1 LSPGETAGRIVAL
14 VTAPRRSRVSARV
27 ARDAGGA
34 MRAVRGTTAISL
46 LVLASIAAADA
57 DAQSA
62 QTNSQA
68 QAGAGAAEKSVAA
81 KLQNPIANLMS
92 FPFQNNFEVGA
103 GSSHA
108 FGYTLNFQPVIPFPL
123 GPRLKI
129 LSRTIF
135 PAIIDQPEIEP
146 GTGREVG
153 IGDVT
158 QSLFFSPADETA
170 FIWGIG
176 PVLLL
181 PTATNERLGSGKWGA
196 GPTLVALVQ
205 AHGWTAGALLN
216 HIWSFA
222 GDDARR
228 PVSSSF
234 MQPFASYTWEFG
246 FSVTAQTETTY
257 DWEAK
262 QWDIPVALGVSQVVR
277 FGALPVS
284 FGLFGR
290 YWADG
295 DDAAP
300 KWAIRVP
307 ITFVLPSLA
316 SKPQTPDPPPRVP
329 PVSRSL
335 PSEKEGK

>member
-1 LSPGETAGRIVAL
+1 MTLFTLAL
-14 VTAPRRSRVSARV
+14 
-27 ARDAGGA
+27 
-34 MRAVRGTTAISL
+34 
-46 LVLASIAAADA
+46 IAAADA
-57 DAQSA
+57 RAQSS

-68 QAGAGAAEKSVAA
+68 RAGEAAAEKSVAA
-81 KLQNPIANLMS
+81 KLQNPIADLMS
-92 FPFQNNFEVGA
+92 FPFQNNFEIGA
-103 GSSHA
+103 GPSNA

-123 GPRLKI
+123 GPHMKV

-135 PAIIDQPEIEP
+135 PAVIDQPEITP
-146 GTGREVG
+146 GTGRKVG
-153 IGDVT
+153 IGDIT
-158 QSLFFSPADETA
+158 QSLFFSPDDQAS
-170 FIWGIG
+170 FIWGVG

-181 PTATNERLGSGKWGA
+181 PTATNERLGTGKWGA

-205 AHGWTAGALLN
+205 AHGWTAGALFN

-228 PVSSSF
+228 PVSNSF
-234 MQPFASYTWEFG
+234 MQPFVSYTWKFG

-262 QWDIPVALGVSQVVR
+262 QWTIPVALGVSQVVR
-277 FGALPVS
+277 FGPLPVS

-295 DDAAP
+295 NDAAP
-300 KWAIRVP
+300 NWAIRVP

-316 SKPQTPDPPPRVP
+316 SKPQTPEPPPRVP

-335 PSEKEGK
+335 PSEKEAK